1 MRRMGGR
8 GFPLAGINAGLL
20 KKKSAQPVE
29 PVTQR
34 LALRAKTAQM
44 GSEPD
49 FVLARQEG
57 HWRAAAA
64 IDLAP
69 AITQLGPVQRLP
81 FRQRSAQRP
90 GTSRI
95 IWRPR

>member
-1 MRRMGGR
+1 MTVMK
-8 GFPLAGINAGLL
+8 LI

-57 HWRAAAA
+57 HWRVAAA
-64 IDLAP
+64 IDLGAGDH
-69 AITQLGPVQRLP
+69 TLGPAQRLP

-90 GTSRI
+90 GASRI